1 MTFIE
6 FKVNQQRVN
15 LARFPITE
23 VGDSST
29 LTIEAHNPTEDTV
42 ELTPNPI
49 DDSALTLEQYPKR
62 LEAGQSGLV
71 VLRFNVPQ
79 DRRKPLQTGLTFREV
94 LG

>member
-1 MTFIE
+1 MTFID
-6 FKVNQQRVN
+6 FKINKQKVN

-29 LTIEAHNPTEDTV
+29 VTIEAHNPTESPI
-42 ELTPNPI
+42 ELTPNQI
-49 DDSALTLEQYPKR
+49 QDESLILETYPKR

-71 VLRFNVPQ
+71 VLRFSVPQ
-79 DRRKPLQTGLTFREV
+79 DRRTPLQTGLTFREV